1 MTTALSTHLAVSWWQ
16 AAYCRGAAIETF
28 FPLPGDEVTIQRALS
43 ICGRC
48 PVRIPCRRYA
58 LSHRER
64 HGIWGGLTE
73 ETRATLMRIGPPA
86 PTRGSQREPAVPSR
100 SSGLESGEHAG
111 ELAPARDAQAGIDPV
126 QVGPD
131 GAVGDEQAPADLP
144 VAQPL

>member
-1 MTTALSTHLAVSWWQ
+1 MTTALSTPLAVSWWK
-16 AAYCRGAAIETF
+16 AAYCRGADIKTF

-73 ETRATLMRIGPPA
+73 ETRATLLRIGP
-86 PTRGSQREPAVPSR
+86 
-100 SSGLESGEHAG
+100 SSLTG
-111 ELAPARDAQAGIDPV
+111 
-126 QVGPD
+126 
-131 GAVGDEQAPADLP
+131 LP
-144 VAQPL
+144 VESRPQSDD